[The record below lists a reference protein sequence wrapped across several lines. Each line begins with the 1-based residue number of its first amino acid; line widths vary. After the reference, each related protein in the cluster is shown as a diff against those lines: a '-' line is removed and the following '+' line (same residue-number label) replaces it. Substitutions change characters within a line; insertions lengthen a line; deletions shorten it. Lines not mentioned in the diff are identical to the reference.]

1 MRCISSQKHT
11 DVLDINITPCYSFQ
25 VSNNEISFIN
35 DECKGN
41 AHQTTATLGS
51 FPSGNVMDTW
61 CRCCLSWTITFPL
74 ITPSWEGKPEKEAD
88 SQLFSDCLS
97 AFHRMRCSKNI
108 WREMLERNLLRP
120 HIFCIS
126 SQSHALAIICTPS
139 PMLLVWSTPHG
150 GKRST
155 TVLISRG
162 SLNSLLQFCLV
173 IFKVLKIKKAFYCAL
188 YKQSAPSGK
197 VN

>member
-1 MRCISSQKHT
+1 MWWIGDA
-11 DVLDINITPCYSFQ
+11 DVVFHEQL
-25 VSNNEISFIN
+25 
-35 DECKGN
+35 
-41 AHQTTATLGS
+41 H
-51 FPSGNVMDTW
+51 FPW
-61 CRCCLSWTITFPL
+61 LHPL
-74 ITPSWEGKPEKEAD
+74 EKEN
-88 SQLFSDCLS
+88 QKRKLIVNVFSDCLS

-108 WREMLERNLLRP
+108 WREMLEMRNLRNLLRP
-120 HIFCIS
+120 HIFCTS
-126 SQSHALAIICTPS
+126 NQSHALAIIYPPF
-139 PMLLVWSTPHG
+139 PMLLAWSTPHG

-155 TVLISRG
+155 TVLMSRG